1 MRVPVCVGGG
11 RRLNGQTSRCEA
23 GREQQREHLKQR
35 DEECQRTNLLAENRA
50 LRKVDAEGLIRAG
63 KLAEQR
69 DERTER
75 DEQLY

>member
-1 MRVPVCVGGG
+1 M
-11 RRLNGQTSRCEA
+11 E
-23 GREQQREHLKQR
+23 QRERLKQC
-35 DEECQRTNLLAENRA
+35 DEERQRAKLLAENRA
-50 LRKVDAEGLIRAG
+50 LRRVDTEGLIRAG

>member
-1 MRVPVCVGGG
+1 MRLPVCAGGG
-11 RRLNGQTSRCEA
+11 RRPNGQTSRCEA
-23 GREQQREHLKQR
+23 GREQRAEERQRAKLS
-35 DEECQRTNLLAENRA
+35 AENRA